1 MTRLPESSPFGGFAE
16 SLAITERERTHLCD
30 SRVLSLAIIRELA
43 RGLIRYGGFV
53 AMVPLFFNYVI
64 RPSS

>member
-1 MTRLPESSPFGGFAE
+1 MRLAR
-16 SLAITERERTHLCD
+16 SLAALA
-30 SRVLSLAIIRELA
+30 LAIIGELA

-64 RPSS
+64 TPSS